1 MSKFNNMSLFK
12 DVFSEALESSKMT
25 ASSLAVKIG
34 LHRSRISD
42 FANGGSLPKDDTLVL
57 ICSAFSPKT
66 SAALA
71 SAWIRERLGAE
82 LADAILASEALT
94 GTSFEKI
101 YHSLPIS
108 TQRAFFDL
116 MSIAREDQD
125 LRTSLESLAAYA
137 RPEEPTNIVK
147 YTTGG
152 SGGQSINAVAEE
164 HDKDNNHP

>member
-1 MSKFNNMSLFK
+1 MHLFK
-12 DVFSEALESSKMT
+12 RTLLDALESNKMT
-25 ASSLAVKIG
+25 AAALADKINIG
-34 LHRSRISD
+34 RSRLSQ
-42 FANGGSLPKDDTLVL
+42 FTNGLALPKDDTLVL

-137 RPEEPTNIVK
+137 RPEEPSNLLK
-147 YTTGG
+147 FTTGG
-152 SGGQSINAVAEE
+152 SAGQSMNAVAEE
-164 HDKDNNHP
+164 HDKDNKQP

>member
-1 MSKFNNMSLFK
+1 MHLFK
-12 DVFSEALESSKMT
+12 DTLLQSLESNKMT
-25 ASSLAVKIG
+25 SAALADKISVA
-34 LHRSRISD
+34 RSRISE
-42 FANGGSLPKDDTLVL
+42 FTRGISLPKDDTLVL

-137 RPEEPTNIVK
+137 RPEEPTNLVK

-152 SGGQSINAVAEE
+152 SGGQSMNAVAEE
-164 HDKDNNHP
+164 HDKDNKHP

>member
-1 MSKFNNMSLFK
+1 MHLFK
-12 DVFSEALESSKMT
+12 DTLLQSLESNKMT
-25 ASSLAVKIG
+25 SAALADKISVA
-34 LHRSRISD
+34 RSRISE
-42 FANGGSLPKDDTLVL
+42 FTRGISLPKDDTLVL

-137 RPEEPTNIVK
+137 RPEEPTNLVK

-152 SGGQSINAVAEE
+152 TIHLETAVAEE
-164 HDKDNNHP
+164 HAKDDAHP

>member
-1 MSKFNNMSLFK
+1 MHLFK
-12 DVFSEALESSKMT
+12 DTLLQSLESNKMT
-25 ASSLAVKIG
+25 SAALADKISVA
-34 LHRSRISD
+34 RSRISE
-42 FANGGSLPKDDTLVL
+42 FTRGISLPKDDTLVL

-137 RPEEPTNIVK
+137 RPEEPTNLVK

-152 SGGQSINAVAEE
+152 SAGSHDISQVAEE
-164 HDKDNNHP
+164 HDKNNKQP